1 MIIIVQKS
9 CIIGTFPKLVKPEFA
24 PLVGTKPEVFL
35 YIVLL
40 ELTKIYRR
48 FLKVGIH
55 FSLGFTQNK

>member
-1 MIIIVQKS
+1 MIISVQKS
-9 CIIGTFPKLVKPEFA
+9 CLIRTFPKLVKPEFA

-48 FLKVGIH
+48 FFKVGMH
-55 FSLGFTQNK
+55 FSTGIYAK

>member
-9 CIIGTFPKLVKPEFA
+9 CLIRTFPKLVKPEFA

-55 FSLGFTQNK
+55 FSTGIYAK

>member
-9 CIIGTFPKLVKPEFA
+9 CLIRTFSKLVKPEFA

-48 FLKVGIH
+48 FLKVGIN
-55 FSLGFTQNK
+55 FSTGIYTK